1 MPSKVINKFAD
12 LISVTRPL
20 NILLTVL
27 SVWIGYFYSS
37 DSYFSPELLYAAV
50 SAGFICAAGNI
61 FNDFFD
67 KTVDQINKPDRPYA
81 AGRLHRNEMVIF
93 GIFAFGAGIVLS
105 FFVGYKGILIVLSTS
120 ALLMIYNIRAKRTVL
135 TGNVIISLLGGL
147 AFLYGG
153 LAGGSA
159 EKAAIPALFA
169 IIFHFGREIFKDIED
184 KHADMKSGIVT
195 FPVSFG
201 EGKALFLGIFVFVL
215 LIFLTPIPYVFLNF
229 SLLYLITVVVGVDFL
244 LIFLFQQYLVS
255 RSMEHLNRLNK
266 LMKVAMVF
274 GLLALMLK

>member
-1 MPSKVINKFAD
+1 MPSKVIHKCID

-27 SVWIGYFYSS
+27 SVWIGFFYSS
-37 DSYFSPELLYAAV
+37 DSFFSPLLLYAAV

-81 AGRLHRNEMVIF
+81 AGRLQRNEMVFF
-93 GIFAFGAGIVLS
+93 GIFAFIFGISLS
-105 FFVGYKGILIVLSTS
+105 FFVGIEGILIVLSTS
-120 ALLMIYNIRAKRTVL
+120 VLLMIYNIWAKRTVL
-135 TGNVIISLLGGL
+135 TGNVMVSLLGGM

-153 LAGGSA
+153 LAGGSVK
-159 EKAAIPALFA
+159 KAIIPALFA
-169 IIFHFGREIFKDIED
+169 ILFHFGREIFKDIED
-184 KHADMKSGIVT
+184 NNADMKSGIVT
-195 FPVSFG
+195 FPVKYG
-201 EGKALFLGIFVFVL
+201 EGKALFLGIFVFVIVM
-215 LIFLTPIPYVFLNF
+215 IFTLIPYFFLNF
-229 SLLYLITVVVGVDFL
+229 SIWYLITVVVGVDLL
-244 LIFLFQQYLVS
+244 LIVLFQKYLVS
-255 RSMEHLNRLNK
+255 RNKENLIRLNK